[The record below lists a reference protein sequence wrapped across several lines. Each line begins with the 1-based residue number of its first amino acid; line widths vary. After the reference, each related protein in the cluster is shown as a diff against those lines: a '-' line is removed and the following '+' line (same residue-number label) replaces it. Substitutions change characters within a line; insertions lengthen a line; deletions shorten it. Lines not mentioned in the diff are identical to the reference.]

1 MKNYILLA
9 FICIGFYYISVILFY
24 NKGVDD
30 TIEVFEEQLK
40 EQLEKTPSAMDV
52 YRGKTTLKYTIVD
65 GVKVD
70 SVVVFKN
77 N

>member
-1 MKNYILLA
+1 MKI
-9 FICIGFYYISVILFY
+9 FINSVIIIFIVMAVSCIWY

-52 YRGKTTLKYTIVD
+52 YNGKTTLKYTIVD
-65 GVKVD
+65 GVKTD
-70 SVVVFKN
+70 STVIFKN
-77 N
+77 Y